1 MAETRIKITADTA
14 QAERAIGN
22 LDKSLVTLKDQ
33 GADVAKALAGIT
45 AAAAAMGVAIVKT
58 LGAAGDLVDAA
69 TRLGVSA
76 ENLNRLQ
83 QAALLAGIGADTL
96 NASVQRLSA
105 NIGEGLAKGTG
116 PAVDALTKLGLP
128 IQEIA
133 RLRPDEQFQRIAER
147 LNAIQNPAERTA
159 AAMSLFGK
167 QGPAILQVANE
178 LEKVDRITKDIGF
191 FVGEREIRAL
201 DEAGDAIDQ
210 LGIIWDAGIKKAV
223 AELAPVVLA
232 IVNRIKEGIKEAG
245 GFEGIWKSITSVL
258 RTIANVMLI
267 LAGIL
272 TARLVV
278 GAAAFAVQLGRALVT
293 AKGLSLVLSRTP
305 IGLLTA
311 GAAILAE
318 KMGVDLVGAAGDFL
332 DINLDIE
339 GAQQQITDAL
349 EESQSALNGNKDA
362 QQGFNETQQKALDT
376 LEKLVAT
383 KNNEIT
389 ALRTSLS
396 VSAEEAAIKKAI
408 GEQQQKLLEANVKLT
423 DSEAQSKLRSFE
435 ISVRQEALLKRIVDR
450 QKEVND
456 AIKGMMDP
464 DESGRIEAWTR
475 LQKANEDYI
484 QSLATGDQVVIES
497 ARKQVQALNMAY
509 ENQTIKAA
517 RSKVERLRIED
528 EFDKQRQSIEAN
540 QRNLIALGFTQEAN
554 LYKQLEEEKLRI
566 KGEFNKRSEQ
576 MDLERIQRTLMA
588 ERSGMAEML
597 SQQDQAV
604 LAQVGANERQKA
616 IVDERIRFE
625 KQSDLEK
632 SKFAIDNLQSVF
644 SALGAQNKK
653 AFEASK
659 ALAIASAVM
668 NTYQGA
674 TKALAT
680 YPFPFGLIAA
690 AAAVAAGMAQVSA
703 IRSQQYS
710 GRQLGGPVMG
720 GTPYMV
726 GENGPELFTPSTTG
740 SITRN
745 SDLGGGGAV
754 TVNFSIVAND
764 TQGFDELLSSRRG
777 VITQIISDAMLERG
791 SRSMI

>member
-1 MAETRIKITADTA
+1 MAESKIRITADTA
-14 QAERAIGN
+14 QAERAIAN
-22 LDKSLVTLKDQ
+22 LDKSLGTLKDQ

-223 AELAPVVLA
+223 AELAPVILA
-232 IVNRIKEGIKEAG
+232 IVNSIKEGIKQAG

-349 EESQSALNGNKDA
+349 EESQRALNGNKDA
-362 QQGFNETQQKALDT
+362 QEGFNEAQKKALDSLT
-376 LEKLVAT
+376 DTITKLQQQAGYQRDLIVLG
-383 KNNEIT
+383 E
-389 ALRTSLS
+389 
-396 VSAEEAAIKKAI
+396 EEAAVQKVIAEERAKLQKVGI
-408 GEQQQKLLEANVKLT
+408 NLTLQQENRIRQLVQEEQ
-423 DSEAQSKLRSFE
+423 
-435 ISVRQEALLKRIVDR
+435 LLKRISETSKKAD
-450 QKEVND
+450 D
-456 AIKGMMDP
+456 ALKGMMNP
-464 DESGRIEAWTR
+464 QSVKRIEMYNELTKAQEQYEQAVTVGDEKLIAKTR
-475 LQKANEDYI
+475 GNVQKL
-484 QSLATGDQVVIES
+484 SL
-497 ARKQVQALNMAY
+497 AY
-509 ENQTIKAA
+509 ENMIISYAKSMSE
-517 RSKVERLRIED
+517 RSRVDEEYNQKVSNLD
-528 EFDKQRQSIEAN
+528 EAMLGLKILGYEQDAEN
-540 QRNLIALGFTQEAN
+540 YRNLLDEKTKLQQEYN
-554 LYKQLEEEKLRI
+554 RKIQELDIQ
-566 KGEFNKRSEQ
+566 
-576 MDLERIQRTLMA
+576 RIQSTLMA
-588 ERSGMAEML
+588 ESNAMAQKL
-597 SQQDQAV
+597 SSEDQAV
-604 LAQVGANERQKA
+604 LQRIGQNERQRA
-616 IVDERIRFE
+616 IVNERINFE
-625 KQSDLEK
+625 KKSEAEK
-632 SKFAIDNLQSVF
+632 YAFAIDQGAQMF

-653 AFEASK
+653 AFEAAK
-659 ALAIASAVM
+659 AFNIANAIM
-668 NTYQGA
+668 NTYMAA

-680 YPFPFGLIAA
+680 YPPPFNFIAA
-690 AAAVAAGMAQVSA
+690 AAAVGMGLAQVA
-703 IRSQQYS
+703 QIRSQQYS

-726 GENGPELFTPSTTG
+726 GENGPELFTPNTTG

-754 TVNFSIVAND
+754 TVNFNIVAND
-764 TQGFDELLSSRRG
+764 TQGFDELLNSRRG
-777 VITQIISDAMLERG
+777 TITQIISDAMLERG
-791 SRSMI
+791 ARSNL